1 MVILLISTVLASLKR
16 QAICVGGRSK
26 TARHLSWRN
35 HDCRSQIGRVEDHER
50 APRVSSTTSQAG
62 ETDQTTRIDSTE
74 HPESCQLACLARNL
88 RRRKA
93 HHDLYSTLKQHMSQL
108 QAKRPKEPNQHRT
121 IFQTQQRSVMSK
133 DTM

>member
-1 MVILLISTVLASLKR
+1 M
-16 QAICVGGRSK
+16 
-26 TARHLSWRN
+26 
-35 HDCRSQIGRVEDHER
+35 
-50 APRVSSTTSQAG
+50 SSTASQAG

-93 HHDLYSTLKQHMSQL
+93 HLYSALKQHMSQL
-108 QAKRPKEPNQHRT
+108 QAKRPKETNQHRT